1 MRILIKFNISIKKKR
16 TNVMYYMGIDMGT
29 STVKIVLVKDK
40 VITGRYIARHY
51 GKILACVAKGI
62 REICSTNGIG
72 DEEQINVT
80 VTGSNSHLLT
90 QVCPESGLLDDIPAI
105 VDGIKSL
112 VPEARTIIE
121 IGSQGAR
128 YITDIDSVPQFSV
141 NEHCAGGT
149 GSFFEDQMSRL
160 GLDIEDY
167 SRLVVQAREIPRLSG
182 RCAVFAKTDIIH
194 RQQEGVPKQ
203 DILLGLCYA
212 MIKNFKAAIV
222 KTLPVNKPVVFCG
235 GVTENVGVIRAL
247 KDVFGLS
254 DEELI
259 IPEDRRFEAAY
270 GAALKGCEKKTQAVK
285 PAYLLE
291 LIENSKTA
299 LDRTSEL
306 PRLMI
311 PADLE
316 LKDPQITGIIPD
328 DGCYIGIDVG
338 STSTDIVLMGDD
350 KTIIDFLYLR
360 TAGDPEG
367 VVRSGLKTLYE
378 HYGEFKVKGVGITGS
393 GRERLGRMMGADAIR
408 DEITAQAKA
417 AVMYVPDADTV
428 FEIGGQ
434 DSKYISLKNGEVA
447 DFTMNKICAA
457 GTGSF
462 VEEQSL
468 RMGIPI
474 EQFGHL
480 AIAGEHPCDLGERCT
495 VFIETAIASAE
506 GEGASK
512 EDIAAGLCHSIVKN
526 YLHKVVGNKPVGKS
540 IVLQGGVDYNP
551 GIVAAF
557 MSAYKENI
565 KVSPIFSIS
574 GAVGAAYLA
583 KEAMEAAGISESTFL
598 GFDFPKDERSDAV
611 SSEQIRA
618 NKAFYKKAG
627 QFAVEGYDAAID
639 PAKKTIGVPLSLIMF
654 KFFLLAYEF
663 FKNLGYNVVLSDT
676 TNETTI
682 ADSQAAAR
690 GETCY
695 PVKLL
700 YGHMKNLADKKVDYI
715 FMPLVHT
722 IRHPHAH
729 AVHNYACPY
738 MQTAAKSI
746 YDSLGLKEQGIELL
760 SPVFDL
766 DLGAK
771 NMAMAML
778 DVGRSL
784 GFSKPRCMVGMLKG
798 AAAVNRYSENC
809 ERIGKEVL
817 DNLKPDEK
825 VPVIITRNYGISDPV
840 LNMGVP
846 EILLSKGYKVLTL
859 GHLPGMSL
867 DISKDYPNM
876 YWPFGDHLLSGAKLI
891 RNHPNLYAVYLTNHG
906 CGPDSVINHMFAE
919 EMGDKP
925 YLHLEVDEHFSK
937 VGVITRIEAFLNSIS
952 HQPDAVKEKD
962 FDICNV
968 RYNPAN
974 IEYKADKRKTLIIPD
989 IGYYSDCLSLY
1000 YDSHG
1005 IKTAPAPRFNR
1016 EVLNT
1021 GRARMNGKEYLP
1033 LPMLLG
1039 SIMQMLDNTSVKEAE
1054 SEYLVPY
1061 NYGSDADGQYARVIR
1076 TILDETGHKDI
1087 TIIAPILEEVI
1098 DKADDIE
1105 LLFKCLLL
1113 GDIVYSVPAGRREE
1127 FAKSYIKADTLDK
1140 LTEAAHKAV
1149 AYRNSENAV
1158 KADESSLSGESLNK
1172 KVRLVAVGSALS
1184 ITSLDE
1190 GILNKLECEGYDVS
1204 RVPLSEML
1212 LFMWLDNNKGNAEVI
1227 SRLKALM
1234 SGVDKALEGAGTFS
1248 KNFDELF
1255 NIAEDNLKGFQGADG
1270 RYRYSKTIQ
1279 VSVGFSA
1286 VLELAP
1292 RYENTAMVLEMRG
1305 FMAKALCPVYNL
1317 SLDGDWDENSE
1328 NRLNS
1333 FLYYC

>member
-1 MRILIKFNISIKKKR
+1 
-16 TNVMYYMGIDMGT
+16 MGT
-29 STVKIVLVKDK
+29 STVKVVLVDDNRIIKTSIK
-40 VITGRYIARHY
+40 KHY
-51 GKILACVAKGI
+51 GKILPCVSEGI
-62 REICSTNGIG
+62 RSVCASSGIK
-72 DEEQINVT
+72 DIACVT
-80 VTGSNSHLLT
+80 VTGSNSHLLVN
-90 QVCPESGLLDDIPAI
+90 VCPEVNQLDDIPAV
-105 VDGIKSL
+105 VDGVRKL
-112 VPEARTIIE
+112 VPEAKTIIE

-128 YITDIDSVPQFSV
+128 FITDIDSVPQFSV

-160 GLDIEDY
+160 GLKIEDY
-167 SRLVVQAREIPRLSG
+167 SKLVASAREIPALSG

-212 MIKNFKAAIV
+212 MIKNFKATIV
-222 KTLPVNKPVVFCG
+222 KNLPVNKPVVFCG
-235 GVTENVGVIRAL
+235 GVTENTGVIRAL
-247 KDVFGLS
+247 KDVFHLT

-259 IPEDRRFEAAY
+259 IPEYARYEAAY
-270 GAALKGCEKKTQAVK
+270 GAAISSSVSANASSDEH
-285 PAYLLE
+285 
-291 LIENSKTA
+291 S
-299 LDRTSEL
+299 DTSEHIDIDSL
-306 PRLMI
+306 LDFIDNAVTDTSLQSGLARLS
-311 PADLE
+311 
-316 LKDPQITGIIPD
+316 IPD
-328 DGCYIGIDVG
+328 DCRLTDPKAAGVVPEKGCYIGIDIG
-338 STSTDIVLMGDD
+338 STSTDIVLIGDNGD
-350 KTIIDFLYLR
+350 IIDFLYMR

-367 VVRSGLKTLYE
+367 VVRHGLKTI
-378 HYGEFKVKGVGITGS
+378 HDRYGDFNILGVGITGS

-417 AVMYVPDADTV
+417 AVIYVPDADTV

-434 DSKYISLKNGEVA
+434 DSKYISLKDGEVA

-474 EQFGHL
+474 EEFGHL
-480 AIAGEHPCDLGERCT
+480 ALASDNPCDLGERCT
-495 VFIETAIASAE
+495 VFIKTAIASAE
-506 GEGASK
+506 GSGASK

-526 YLHKVVGNKPVGKS
+526 YLHKVVANKPVGKS

-557 MSAYKENI
+557 MSAYGDRV

-574 GAVGAAYLA
+574 GAVGATYLA
-583 KEAMEAAGISESTFL
+583 KESMTADKKQKSSFL
-598 GFDFPKDERSDAV
+598 GFDFPKDERSEAV
-611 SSEQIRA
+611 SNEQIRA

-639 PAKKTIGVPLSLIMF
+639 PDKKTIGVPLSLIMF

-676 TNETTI
+676 SNQTTI
-682 ADSQAAAR
+682 ADSQAYAK

-746 YDSLGLKEQGIELL
+746 YDSLGLAEQGIKLI

-771 NMAMAML
+771 NIASAML
-778 DVGRSL
+778 DVGKSL
-784 GFSKPRCMVGMLKG
+784 GFSKPKCMVGLLKG

-809 ERIGKEVL
+809 EKIGKEVL

-867 DISKDYPNM
+867 DISGDYPDM

-919 EMGDKP
+919 EMKGKP

-937 VGVITRIEAFLNSIS
+937 VGVVTRIEAFLNSIS
-952 HQPDAVKEKD
+952 HQPDAVKPD
-962 FDICNV
+962 NYNILDV
-968 RYNPAN
+968 AYNPAN
-974 IEYKADKRKTLIIPD
+974 ITYKADRNKTLVIPD
-989 IGYYSDCLSLY
+989 MGYYSECIALY
-1000 YDSHG
+1000 YQELG
-1005 IKTAPAPRFNR
+1005 IHTAIAPAFDR
-1016 EVLNT
+1016 EVLNI
-1021 GRARMNGKEYLP
+1021 GRARMNAKEYLP

-1039 SIMQMLDNTSVKEAE
+1039 SILKGINNGLSEKD
-1054 SEYLVPY
+1054 SEYLVPF
-1061 NYGSDADGQYARVIR
+1061 NYGSDADGQYARAIR
-1076 TILDETGHKDI
+1076 TILDSEGHTSI
-1087 TIIAPILEEVI
+1087 GMVSPILEEI
-1098 DKADDIE
+1098 IEKADNIE
-1105 LLFKCLLL
+1105 LLFRCLLL
-1113 GDIVYSVPAGRREE
+1113 GDIIYSMPVAERKA
-1127 FAKSYIKADTLDK
+1127 FADAYINASTVADIKSLMSAARAAVSAYNKCVGGKADSTANSSSVDNS
-1140 LTEAAHKAV
+1140 TSGNPGAGTSIAV
-1149 AYRNSENAV
+1149 
-1158 KADESSLSGESLNK
+1158 
-1172 KVRLVAVGSALS
+1172 VGSPLC

-1190 GILNKLECEGYDVS
+1190 GLLDRLEVGGYRIR
-1204 RVPLSEML
+1204 RVPISEML
-1212 LFMWLDNNKGNAEVI
+1212 LFMWADNKKGSTSTIETLSEMLKKVHRELADI
-1227 SRLKALM
+1227 S
-1234 SGVDKALEGAGTFS
+1234 TFS
-1248 KNFDELF
+1248 KSF
-1255 NIAEDNLKGFQGADG
+1255 NKLLVIAEANLHGFQGANG
-1270 RYRYSKTIQ
+1270 RYRYAKTIQ
-1279 VSVGFSA
+1279 TAYDYDA

-1292 RYENTAMVLEMRG
+1292 RYENTAMVLDMRG
-1305 FMAKALCPVYNL
+1305 LYQKAACPVYNL
-1317 SLDGDWDENSE
+1317 SLDGDWDETAES
-1328 NRLNS
+1328 RLNS
-1333 FLYYC
+1333 FLYYCKK